1 MLFAV
6 KLWKVKLNE
15 IAGKIEFVTGKS
27 YIMMTAK

>member
-27 YIMMTAK
+27 QTHT